1 MAPGPVLIFDKSS
14 LESLNRDEA
23 VWLDN
28 FFVTNLTP
36 LFFVETLADLE
47 KQARADRTAE
57 QVVGD
62 LAEKTPDLNSYP
74 NVHHQELIKR
84 ELGGHWQIEME
95 GRPLVPGG
103 QPKELEGRT
112 GIVFR
117 QSPEA
122 EAFSRWQ
129 RREFLELERTIA
141 KAWRHALFS
150 VDFEE
155 VYHNGQSLFQIRPKP
170 RTLIDVVK
178 LSGEIL
184 DEGDKEAAFRFSL
197 NLLGVHPEAQNSV
210 LARWQ
215 ANDCP
220 PLRLFAPYC
229 RYIAGVDLFFYLAL
243 AADLIYRHR
252 PSHKVDLAYL
262 YYLPFC
268 KVFTSKDKL
277 HRQIVPF
284 FLRSDQD
291 FVWGEDLK
299 AELRRLDE
307 HFSAFSEE
315 IKAKGLF
322 AFASHPPTDT
332 SYLVTRLWDKHLPS
346 WRRNQSS
353 AAHLDDEAVLER
365 HRHFMENARPID
377 DRSFDSDK
385 VENIVTRRKVS
396 LWKGKWQRLPAEVGG
411 QSGSD

>member
-47 KQARADRTAE
+47 KQVRADRTAE

-62 LAEKTPDLNSYP
+62 LAEKTPDLNSHP
-74 NVHHQELIKR
+74 NIHHQELIKG

-103 QPKELEGRT
+103 QPMELEGRT

-117 QSPEA
+117 QSPEE

-129 RREFLELERTIA
+129 RREFLEIERTIA
-141 KAWRHALFS
+141 KAWRHALSKF
-150 VDFEE
+150 DFEE
-155 VYHNGQSLFQIRPKP
+155 VYRYYQNLFQIRPKP
-170 RTLIDVVK
+170 RTLTDAFK
-178 LSGEIL
+178 LSVEIL
-184 DEGDKEAAFRFSL
+184 DEGDKEAAFRSSL
-197 NLLGVHPEAQNSV
+197 YLLGVHPEAQGSV

-229 RYIAGVDLFFYLAL
+229 RYVAGVDLFFYLAL
-243 AADLIYRHR
+243 AADLIDRHR

-268 KVFTSKDKL
+268 KVFTSKDNL
-277 HRQIVPF
+277 HRRTVPF
-284 FLRSDQD
+284 FLRPDQD
-291 FVWGEDLK
+291 FVWGEELK

-307 HFSAFSEE
+307 HYSAFPEE

-332 SYLVTRLWDKHLPS
+332 SYLVTHLWDKHLPS
-346 WRRNQSS
+346 WRRIRSS
-353 AAHLDDEAVLER
+353 AVHLDDESVLER
-365 HRHFMENARPID
+365 YRHFMENARPTG
-377 DRSFDSDK
+377 DRSFDSEK
-385 VENIVTRRKVS
+385 VDNIVTRRKVS
-396 LWKGKWQRLPAEVGG
+396 LWKGKWRRLAAEVEG